1 MLSDLLRRGPSAT
14 TIALLYSAVV
24 LLAVLIVI
32 AGMPTARLQPQAID
46 YRSMAEYKEMH
57 LQYDRVI
64 QQREQAVKDELAR
77 LYEEAT
83 RNGNHQQKLFW
94 MSQRAALDVRTP
106 LWDPKTDWK
115 KWFPRVAFPESLGGI
130 LRQYERRYF
139 DASAALKDDYENLAA
154 DLDRRGKTETAED
167 LRAEAKRRWGLAD
180 LRLEPPTDELIV
192 AEHRQVENPS
202 PPAPL
207 VEEPI
212 EPVVVEPVE
221 PIVPVVMEPVE
232 PIVEVPIVAP
242 PAISKTTEPAIVIEP
257 PKKRFIDLNSF
268 ECRED
273 DRRGRLVEAFG
284 GSVETEAAVA
294 RALYWLA
301 TQQDGDGLWRLKG
314 PYSDGAADENR
325 VAATAMALLAFQGAG
340 NTTHKG
346 MYRKSVDRA
355 WKALTQE
362 LDGRFKLQPL
372 TKKHQLYAHALATIA
387 LCELVGMTKN
397 DKEMVQGE
405 RSNYAKRAQRALD
418 FAVRAQGPNGGWR
431 YEPGQ
436 DGDMSVTAWCLA
448 AFKAAQMA
456 GLQVRPDT
464 LKKVDGFLDTV
475 AFKDG
480 SLYGYLK
487 ERPNAVATPVTVS
500 TSAAGI
506 LCRQQRGWRRETPL
520 LAAGIKELVEE
531 QPFDWREG
539 TDAYACYALTQVTHH
554 MGGATWQ
561 EWNNHMKQV
570 LPAIQVSA
578 AARRAKGK
586 KPRMNAEA
594 AEPGSWDPT
603 HDRWGKE
610 GGRLFVTCFCTYM
623 LQVYYRYPPI
633 YEGRLDECGL

>member
-1 MLSDLLRRGPSAT
+1 MLSESLRRGPSAT
-14 TIALLYSAVV
+14 TIALLYTAVV
-24 LLAVLIVI
+24 VAAALVVAAVLPSGRPRSSVGDYRLLPEYKKMWNEYEQKI
-32 AGMPTARLQPQAID
+32 AKCQRTVTEELDRRHAEARGTENDDLVQFWRDQQASLELEKHRWEPSVLVDDWMLLFSGVDFPEGLAATLHDYRRRHAIATARL
-46 YRSMAEYKEMH
+46 K
-57 LQYDRVI
+57 VG
-64 QQREQAVKDELAR
+64 
-77 LYEEAT
+77 YET
-83 RNGNHQQKLFW
+83 LTDDLKRKGNHPG
-94 MSQRAALDVRTP
+94 AA
-106 LWDPKTDWK
+106 
-115 KWFPRVAFPESLGGI
+115 I
-130 LRQYERRYF
+130 
-139 DASAALKDDYENLAA
+139 
-154 DLDRRGKTETAED
+154 
-167 LRAEAKRRWGLAD
+167 LRAEAGD
-180 LRLEPPTDELIV
+180 LRELLDFSVQSPSEQPLAVEQQPTEDPSAPMPPPVQPQT
-192 AEHRQVENPS
+192 
-202 PPAPL
+202 PPEA
-207 VEEPI
+207 
-212 EPVVVEPVE
+212 EPVVITPEPVPPPDPE
-221 PIVPVVMEPVE
+221 PPMV
-232 PIVEVPIVAP
+232 VEVAGP
-242 PAISKTTEPAIVIEP
+242 PP

-273 DRRGRLVEAFG
+273 DRRERLVEAFG
-284 GSVETEAAVA
+284 GSPETEAAVL

-301 TQQDGDGLWRLKG
+301 MQQGRDGLWSLTG
-314 PYSDGAADENR
+314 PYPNGAADENR

-346 MYRKSVDRA
+346 MFRKAVDRA
-355 WKALTQE
+355 WKGLTQE
-362 LDGRFKLQPL
+362 LDGRFKLQPP

-387 LCELVGMTKN
+387 LCELVGMTKT
-397 DKEMVQGE
+397 DKQMVQEE
-405 RSNYAKRAQRALD
+405 RINYAKRAQRALD

-436 DGDMSVTAWCLA
+436 AGDMSVTAWCLA

-464 LKKVDGFLDTV
+464 LKKIDGFLDTV

-506 LCRQQRGWRRETPL
+506 LCRQQRGWCRETPL
-520 LAAGIKELVEE
+520 LVAGIKELVEE

-539 TDAYACYALTQVTHH
+539 TDAYACYALTQVAHH

-570 LPAIQVSA
+570 LPISQIK
-578 AARRAKGK
+578 RRV
-586 KPRMNAEA
+586 EA
-594 AEPGSWDPT
+594 GSWDPT

-633 YEGRLDECGL
+633 YESRLDECGLP

>member
-24 LLAVLIVI
+24 LLAVLVVI
-32 AGMPTARLQPQAID
+32 AGLPTAGLQPQPID
-46 YRSMAEYKEMH
+46 YRSLAEYKEMH
-57 LQYDRVI
+57 LQHAKVI
-64 QQREQAVKDELAR
+64 EVREQAVADELAR

-83 RNGNHQQKLFW
+83 RSENARFQQFW
-94 MSQRAALDVRTP
+94 IAQKGALDQRKSP
-106 LWDPKTDWK
+106 WEPRNDWE
-115 KWFPRVAFPESLGGI
+115 KWFPGVAFSESLGEI

-139 DASAALKDDYENLAA
+139 DASAALKDDYGKLAA
-154 DLDRRGKTETAED
+154 DLDRRGQKKRAED
-167 LRAEAKRRWGLAD
+167 LRAEAKRRWGSVD
-180 LRLEPPTDELIV
+180 LRVEPPSEQLL
-192 AEHRQVENPS
+192 AVEPRLVERPS
-202 PPAPL
+202 RPAPP
-207 VEEPI
+207 VEEPG

-221 PIVPVVMEPVE
+221 PPIVPVVMEPVE
-232 PIVEVPIVAP
+232 PLVEDLIVDP
-242 PAISKTTEPAIVIEP
+242 PAISEATESAIVIEA

-268 ECRED
+268 ECRKD
-273 DRRGRLVEAFG
+273 DRRERLVEAFG
-284 GSVETEAAVA
+284 GSPETEMAVL

-301 TQQDGDGLWRLKG
+301 MQQGRDGLWSLTG
-314 PYSDGAADENR
+314 PYPNGAADENR

-346 MYRKSVDRA
+346 MFRKAVDRA
-355 WKALTQE
+355 WKGLTQE
-362 LDGRFKLQPL
+362 LDGRFKLQPP

-397 DKEMVQGE
+397 DKEMVQEE

-436 DGDMSVTAWCLA
+436 AGDMSVTAWCLA

-464 LKKVDGFLDTV
+464 LKKIDGFLDTV

-506 LCRQQRGWRRETPL
+506 LCRQQRGWRRVTPL
-520 LAAGIKELVEE
+520 LVAGIKELVEE

-539 TDAYACYALTQVTHH
+539 TDAYACYALTQVAHH

-570 LPAIQVSA
+570 LPISQIK
-578 AARRAKGK
+578 RRA
-586 KPRMNAEA
+586 EA
-594 AEPGSWDPT
+594 GSWDPT

-633 YEGRLDECGL
+633 YESRLDECGLP

>member
-24 LLAVLIVI
+24 LLAVLVVI
-32 AGMPTARLQPQAID
+32 AGMPTAGLQPQPID
-46 YRSMAEYKEMH
+46 YRSLAEYKEMH
-57 LQYDRVI
+57 LQHAKVI
-64 QQREQAVKDELAR
+64 DQREQAVADELAR
-77 LYEEAT
+77 LYDEAT
-83 RNGNHQQKLFW
+83 RSENARLQQFW
-94 MSQRAALDVRTP
+94 IAQKGALEQRKSPWKPR
-106 LWDPKTDWK
+106 KDWE

-167 LRAEAKRRWGLAD
+167 LRAEAQRRWGLAD

-221 PIVPVVMEPVE
+221 PP
-232 PIVEVPIVAP
+232 VEVPITAP
-242 PAISKTTEPAIVIEP
+242 PVMTEPTEDAFVIVEP
-257 PKKRFIDLNSF
+257 KSRFIDLNSF
-268 ECRED
+268 DCREEK
-273 DRRGRLVEAFG
+273 RRGRLVEAFG

-301 TQQDGDGLWRLKG
+301 TQQDGDGLWSLKG
-314 PYSDGAADENR
+314 PYSDGAADENH

-362 LDGRFKLQPL
+362 LDGRFKLQPP

-397 DKEMVQGE
+397 DKEMLQEE

-436 DGDMSVTAWCLA
+436 NGDMSVTAWCLA

-456 GLQVRPDT
+456 GLQVEPDT
-464 LKKVDGFLDTV
+464 LKKIDGFLDTV

-506 LCRQQRGWRRETPL
+506 LCRQQRGWLRENPL

-554 MGGATWQ
+554 MGGAIWQ

-570 LPAIQVSA
+570 LPAIQVPA